1 MRLDAPIMAEGE
13 RRRQRA
19 GGEAACGVRPALVAR
34 PRFRCL
40 VCKAS
45 DHRFI
50 RDRDAPRRPQA
61 ACRIPP
67 QPSAALTHHPAGH
80 RLPSPSCRASLL
92 PMPLFR
98 VFRTPPQWLRAM
110 LLVMALGFALNSIA
124 HASHSHDVTGAA
136 AQHLSCGYCAHLGAL
151 ADGPKHADG
160 VAPLSSSE
168 RLEAQAH
175 TALRSRAPELSAQP
189 RAPPSL

>member
-1 MRLDAPIMAEGE
+1 MAEAE

-19 GGEAACGVRPALVAR
+19 GAWTLESVVRSPWSVAR
-34 PRFRCL
+34 KDGVQTRTRTISLWLPTTDYGL
-40 VCKAS
+40 
-45 DHRFI
+45 
-50 RDRDAPRRPQA
+50 PTLERRLTLPF
-61 ACRIPP
+61 
-67 QPSAALTHHPAGH
+67 PSSH
-80 RLPSPSCRASLL
+80 ASLL

-110 LLVMALGFALNSIA
+110 LLVMALGFALNSVA
-124 HASHSHDVTGAA
+124 HASHSHDVTSAA
-136 AQHLSCGYCAHLGAL
+136 AQHLSCGYCVHLGAL
-151 ADGPKHADG
+151 ADGPKHAHG

-175 TALRSRAPELSAQP
+175 SAPRSRAPELAAQP

>member
-1 MRLDAPIMAEGE
+1 MAEAE

-19 GGEAACGVRPALVAR
+19 AGRPACGVRPALVAR

-40 VCKAS
+40 VAKVATIM
-45 DHRFI
+45 REFI
-50 RDRDAPRRPQA
+50 PRLAMLPAGRRPHA
-61 ACRIPP
+61 AGRIPT
-67 QPSAALTHHPAGH
+67 QASAALTDHPAGH
-80 RLPSPSCRASLL
+80 SLPSPSSRASLL

-124 HASHSHDVTGAA
+124 HASHSHDVASAA
-136 AQHLSCGYCAHLGAL
+136 AQHLSCGYCVHLGAL
-151 ADGPKHADG
+151 ADGPKHAQG
-160 VAPLSSSE
+160 VAPLSSCE

-175 TALRSRAPELSAQP
+175 TAPRSCAPELAAQP